1 MHRFPHVLAPLALIV
16 GVGLALTG
24 CSEPVEAKLDPV
36 DSPLAEFLGG
46 GFGVQSAETQVEQ
59 AREVE
64 ELVAACMAE
73 QGFEYI
79 PVDQS
84 QYTAFLEEENRD
96 TEEWVAAHGYGVNMT
111 DEETS
116 ARYGEFEDPNA
127 EYVASLSR
135 VEAEA
140 YYEAQWGIPPKENAD
155 GSYEYNWEEA
165 GCVGAAEHKVKGE
178 QAYDEEEFQPIL
190 EAINDLYESVSK
202 DPRVKKLD
210 ADWAACMADA
220 GFTEFT
226 TQQDAAHSIYQAM
239 NDSANYQA
247 EIGEP
252 ADEETFQAARELE
265 IDTALSDFRCK
276 EKFDYDSAKLA
287 VQFELEEKFI
297 EDHETELDA
306 LRAFNERN

>member
-1 MHRFPHVLAPLALIV
+1 MHRFPHVLAPVALLV

-24 CSEPVEAKLDPV
+24 CSQPTEEKLDPV
-36 DSPLAEFLGG
+36 DSPLALFLGG
-46 GFGVQSAETQVEQ
+46 GFGVQSAETLAEQ

-84 QYTAFLEEENRD
+84 QYTAYLEEERD
-96 TEEWVAAHGYGVNMT
+96 TEEWIAAHGYGVNMT
-111 DEETS
+111 DEEAS
-116 ARYGEFEDPNA
+116 ASYGDFVDPNA

-135 VEAEA
+135 IEAEA
-140 YYEAQWGIPPKENAD
+140 FYEAQWGIPPTENAD
-155 GSYEYNWEEA
+155 GSYDYNWEEA
-165 GCVGAAEHKVKGE
+165 GCYGAAEHQVKDE

-190 EAINDLYESVSK
+190 DAINDLYESVSK
-202 DPRVKKLD
+202 DPRVKRLD
-210 ADWAACMADA
+210 AEWAACMADA
-220 GFTEFT
+220 GFTEFN
-226 TQQDAAHSIYQAM
+226 TQPEAANSIYQAM

-252 ADEETFQAARELE
+252 VDAETFKAARDLE
-265 IDTALSDFRCK
+265 IDTALADFRCK
-276 EKFDYDSAKLA
+276 AEVDYDTAKLA